1 MSECN
6 LVQAKKGFVLLVT
19 ASAMMIALDSQAQS
33 TATIKVANYFAEDH
47 PQNVALRERFKT
59 SVEENSDM
67 SVQIFPNS
75 ELGDERQYT
84 NGVRNGSIEMVV
96 AGMGLQTAEPKIG
109 FTEWPF
115 LFETYDQAN
124 TLLNGVVGDEIEP
137 LFRKLGT
144 EPLGWTANGFRV
156 ISSNRPITRME
167 DFEGFRMRMP
177 NLAMYVDVGQA
188 LGANVQTL
196 GFSEIFTAL
205 EQGVVD
211 GQDNPYAT
219 LYNSGWYEVQ
229 SDVLESRHMF
239 SPNIY
244 LMNKKFFD
252 NLSEEDQDV
261 IKLAAEEAMEMEW
274 QLMQESEEDIKAK
287 LKEEGLTIHMPSD
300 DFRQNMVDAMDPLY
314 EDFYEEYDWAKDLV
328 NKVRTYSEQ

>member
-1 MSECN
+1 MRKLAS
-6 LVQAKKGFVLLVT
+6 VQTIKGLSLLVM
-19 ASAMMIALDSQAQS
+19 ASAVVIAVDSQAQS
-33 TATIKVANYFAEDH
+33 TATIKVANYFAQDH
-47 PQNVALRERFKT
+47 PQNVALRDKFVT
-59 SVEENSDM
+59 YVEDNSDM
-67 SVQIFPNS
+67 SVQVFPNS

-124 TLLNGVVGDEIEP
+124 TLLNGEVGDEIEP

-156 ISSNRPITRME
+156 FSSNSPITSME
-167 DFEGFRMRMP
+167 DFEGLRLRMP

-244 LMNKKFFD
+244 LMNKEFFD

-261 IKLAAEEAMEMEW
+261 VKMAAEQSMELEW
-274 QLMQESEEDIKAK
+274 QLMQESEGEIKAK
-287 LKEEGLTIHMPSD
+287 LQEEGLTIRMPSD
-300 DFRQNMVDAMDPLY
+300 EFRQNMINATDPLY
-314 EDFYEEYDWAKDLV
+314 DDFYAEYDWAEDLV
-328 NKVRTYSEQ
+328 NKVRNYSE